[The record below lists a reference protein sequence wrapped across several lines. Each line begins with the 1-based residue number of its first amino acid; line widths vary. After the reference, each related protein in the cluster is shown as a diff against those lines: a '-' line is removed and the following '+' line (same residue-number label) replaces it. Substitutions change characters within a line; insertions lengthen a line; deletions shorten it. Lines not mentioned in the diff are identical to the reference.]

1 MLINSTYYMFK
12 AVLFDMDGVIVDTEP
27 LHHKAY
33 YQMFNDIN
41 IDVSD
46 ALYASFT
53 GQSTMEISK
62 QLISHFNLPLGPQ
75 TLTDIKRKHF
85 KVLFKNDTSLQLLDG
100 VLDLIKDYHSN
111 GMALVLASSASM
123 KNIKR
128 IFKRFDLDQYFVAK
142 ISGAD
147 LKASKPHPEIFIKAA
162 ELSGKQPKECFV
174 IEDSTNGIKAAKAAD
189 IYCVGYN
196 SLHSKDQ
203 DYSKADLVVSSFGDI
218 SYHELSQKFVTV

>member
-1 MLINSTYYMFK
+1 MFK

-33 YQMFNDIN
+33 FQMFNDVN

-53 GQSTMEISK
+53 GQSTMEICN
-62 QLISHFNLPLGPQ
+62 QLISYFQLPLCAQ

-85 KVLFKNDTSLQLLDG
+85 KALFISDTSLELLDG
-100 VLDLIKDYHSN
+100 VSTLIKDYHAN
-111 GMALVLASSASM
+111 GMTLVLASSASM
-123 KNIKR
+123 KNINR
-128 IFKRFDLDQYFVAK
+128 VFKRFDLDQYFDAK

-174 IEDSTNGIKAAKAAD
+174 IEDSTNGISAANAAN
-189 IYCVGYN
+189 IYLYLIHN
-196 SLHSKDQ
+196 
-203 DYSKADLVVSSFGDI
+203 
-218 SYHELSQKFVTV
+218 

>member
-1 MLINSTYYMFK
+1 MFK

-41 IDVSD
+41 INVSD

-85 KVLFKNDTSLQLLDG
+85 KALFKSDTSLQLLDG

-111 GMALVLASSASM
+111 GMTLVLASSASM

-128 IFKRFDLDQYFVAK
+128 IFKRFDLDHYFVAK
-142 ISGAD
+142 VSGAD

-162 ELSGKQPKECFV
+162 ELSGHEAKDCFV
-174 IEDSTNGIKAAKAAD
+174 IEDSTNGIAAAKAAK
-189 IYCVGYN
+189 IYCIGYD
-196 SLHSKDQ
+196 SMHSKDQ
-203 DYSKADLVVSSFGDI
+203 DYSKADLVVSNFDEIGYETLKSLQTKD
-218 SYHELSQKFVTV
+218 LV